1 MGIWYMN
8 INKSIEL
15 NLFATLHPAFC
26 ESIFW
31 YISRCKFE
39 YRTYCNTAVK
49 IISMLGR
56 NIERTLC
63 VKCGQFYDIIAVHGL
78 LHCYSTKEIREKLFC
93 MLLSK
98 YGSRVS
104 DYFRNSCDVTKT
116 SILLGAPIPD
126 FISLLTV
133 EHIDFVVS
141 LLYYIHATWLVF
153 KT

>member
-98 YGSRVS
+98 YGS
-104 DYFRNSCDVTKT
+104 
-116 SILLGAPIPD
+116 PIPD